1 MHAMFA
7 GTITRTGSVWRFR
20 SGRRIIALSL
30 TGLLILA
37 LPVTSTA
44 NEKALR
50 HSIVK
55 IYATMQR
62 DDFALPWQSSRPM
75 SGNGSGFIIKGKR
88 ILTNAHVVSNARFI
102 EVKKNGNPR
111 RFEARV
117 KFAGHDCDLA
127 VLEVDDP
134 SFFEGTSPVAFASGL
149 PQLSDTVT
157 VLGYPMGGARIS
169 LTEGVVSRIDYSVY
183 SHSGVDQHL
192 VLQVDAAI
200 NPGNSGG
207 PVMFKGKVVG
217 LAFQG
222 MRQADN
228 IGYAIPVPVI
238 RHFLTDIEDGT
249 YHGYPELGAA
259 VMDTRNAALRA
270 SLGIPTEESG
280 VAVYYIDPFGSAKG
294 TLKTGDV
301 LLGIDSYDIAEDG
314 TVELEGNT
322 VEFAELLERKQW
334 GETANFRVLRKG
346 TIQDIPVPLTN
357 PKDPYIFRN
366 IYDEHPEYCM
376 VGGLVFS
383 PLSRE
388 YLRTLGRNLSGVNQ
402 QQLLYVTQY
411 AKVDGLHEDRSAF
424 VVLIRRLPHPVNS
437 YAEPF
442 VNGLVS
448 EVNGMRIRDLDDM
461 LLALANPQEG
471 YHVIRFA
478 GMDDILVLDAE
489 QVRAARPG
497 ILARYAVPAPFYL
510 GEDLK

>member
-1 MHAMFA
+1 
-7 GTITRTGSVWRFR
+7 
-20 SGRRIIALSL
+20 
-30 TGLLILA
+30 
-37 LPVTSTA
+37 
-44 NEKALR
+44 
-50 HSIVK
+50 
-55 IYATMQR
+55 MQR

-111 RFEARV
+111 RFAARV

-127 VLEVDDP
+127 LLEVDDP
-134 SFFEGTSPVAFASGL
+134 SFFDGTSPVRFASGL

-169 LTEGVVSRIDYSVY
+169 LTEGVVSRIDYSIY

-222 MRQADN
+222 LRSGDN

-259 VMDTRNAALRA
+259 VMDTRNSALRE
-270 SLGIPTEESG
+270 SLGLHGDLTG
-280 VAVYYIDPFGSAKG
+280 VVVYYIDPFGSAKG
-294 TLKTGDV
+294 A
-301 LLGIDSYDIAEDG
+301 LLPRDILLEIDGYNIAEDG
-314 TVELEGNT
+314 TVELDGNT
-322 VEFAELLERKQW
+322 VEYGELLERKQW
-334 GETANFRVLRKG
+334 GETAHFRVMRAG
-346 TIQDIPVPLTN
+346 IIQDVPVPLTN

-366 IYDEHPEYCM
+366 IYDRPPEYCM

-411 AKVDGLHEDRSAF
+411 SKVDGLHEGRDAF
-424 VVLIRRLPHPVNS
+424 IVLIRRLAHPVNT
-437 YAEPF
+437 YADPF
-442 VNGLVS
+442 LNGLVS
-448 EVNGMRIRDLDDM
+448 EVNGVKIRDLADM
-461 LLALANPQEG
+461 QSALASPKDG

-478 GMDDILVLDAE
+478 GMDDSLVLDAE
-489 QVRAARPG
+489 QVNAAQPE
-497 ILARYAVPAPFYL
+497 ILERYAVPAPFYL
-510 GEDLK
+510 GEDSE

>member
-1 MHAMFA
+1 MFVHNIA
-7 GTITRTGSVWRFR
+7 RECIVWRFR
-20 SGRRIIALSL
+20 YGCPVIAGAVLAI
-30 TGLLILA
+30 LLFA
-37 LPVTSTA
+37 LPNTSHA
-44 NEKALR
+44 NKKALR

-62 DDFALPWQSSRPM
+62 DDFALPWQSSRPI

-111 RFEARV
+111 RFAAHV

-134 SFFEGTSPVAFASGL
+134 AFFDGTSPVSFARGL
-149 PQLSDTVT
+149 PNLSDTVT
-157 VLGYPMGGARIS
+157 VLGYPMGGSRIS

-207 PVMFKGKVVG
+207 PVLFKGKVVG

-222 MRQADN
+222 LASGDN

-238 RHFLTDIEDGT
+238 QHFLTDIKDNT

-259 VMDTRNAALRA
+259 VMDTRNAALRS
-270 SLGIPTEESG
+270 SLGLSG
-280 VAVYYIDPFGSAKG
+280 DNTGVVVYYIDPFGSAKG

-301 LLGIDSYDIAEDG
+301 LLEIDGYDIAVDG
-314 TVELEGNT
+314 TVELDGNT

-334 GETANFRVLRKG
+334 GETANFRVMREG
-346 TIQDIPVPLTN
+346 TVQDVPVPLTG

-366 IYDEHPEYCM
+366 IYDQPPEYCM

-383 PLSRE
+383 PLTRE

-411 AKVDGLHEDRSAF
+411 AKVDGLYKDRNVF
-424 VVLIRRLPHPVNS
+424 VVLIRRLAHPVNT
-437 YAEPF
+437 YADPF
-442 VNGLVS
+442 INGLVS
-448 EVNGMRIRDLDDM
+448 EVNGLHIRDFADM
-461 LLALANPQEG
+461 QLALAMPKNG
-471 YHVIRFA
+471 YHIIRFA
-478 GMDDILVLDAE
+478 GMDDTLVLDAE
-489 QVRAARPG
+489 EVLDARPE
-497 ILARYAVPAPFYL
+497 ILERYAVPAPFHL
-510 GEDLK
+510 AEDLK

>member
-1 MHAMFA
+1 MFA
-7 GTITRTGSVWRFR
+7 RTITRPAAGWPLR
-20 SGRRIIALSL
+20 SGCRL
-30 TGLLILA
+30 TALA
-37 LPVTSTA
+37 LTAILVLAPPAASRA
-44 NEKALR
+44 NEEALR

-127 VLEVDDP
+127 LLEVDDP
-134 SFFEGTSPVAFASGL
+134 TFFDDTKPVSFASGL
-149 PQLSDTVT
+149 PHLSDTVT
-157 VLGYPMGGARIS
+157 VLGYPMGGSRIS

-207 PVMFKGKVVG
+207 PVMFNGKVVG

-222 MRQADN
+222 LTRGDN

-238 RHFLTDIEDGT
+238 RHFLTDIDDGT

-270 SLGIPTEESG
+270 HLGLSSAETG
-280 VAVYYIDPFGSAKG
+280 VVVYYIDPFGSANG
-294 TLKTGDV
+294 TLQPGDI
-301 LLGIDSYDIAEDG
+301 LLGIDNYDIAEDG

-334 GETANFRVLRKG
+334 GETANFRLLREG
-346 TIQDIPVPLTN
+346 TIQDIAVPLTN
-357 PKDPYIFRN
+357 PKDPYVFRN
-366 IYDEHPEYCM
+366 IYDKPPDYCM

-388 YLRTLGRNLSGVNQ
+388 YLRTLGRDLSGVNQ

-411 AKVDGLHEDRSAF
+411 AKVDGLHKDRNAF
-424 VVLIRRLPHPVNS
+424 VVLIRRLAHPVNT
-437 YAEPF
+437 YADPF

-448 EVNGMRIRDLDDM
+448 EVNGVRIRDLSDM
-461 LLALANPQEG
+461 QLALAMPQEG

-478 GMDDILVLDAE
+478 GMDDTLVLDAE
-489 QVRAARPG
+489 QVRAARPD
-497 ILARYAVPAPFYL
+497 ILAGYAVPSPFYL

>member
-1 MHAMFA
+1 MFI
-7 GTITRTGSVWRFR
+7 GTITCSAAAWRFR
-20 SGRRIIALSL
+20 FGCRLTALSL
-30 TGLLILA
+30 TAALLWMA
-37 LPVTSTA
+37 PGTSSA

-134 SFFEGTSPVAFASGL
+134 DFFDDTKPVAFASSL

-157 VLGYPMGGARIS
+157 VIGYPMGGARIS
-169 LTEGVVSRIDYSVY
+169 LTEGVVSRIDYSIY

-207 PVMFKGKVVG
+207 PVMFNGKVVG
-217 LAFQG
+217 CAFQG
-222 MRQADN
+222 LTRGDN

-238 RHFLTDIEDGT
+238 RHFLTDIEDGA

-259 VMDTRNAALRA
+259 VMDTRNAALRE
-270 SLGIPTEESG
+270 SLGLTGEETG
-280 VAVYYIDPFGSAKG
+280 VAVYYIDPFGSASG
-294 TLKTGDV
+294 VLQAGDV
-301 LLGIDSYDIAEDG
+301 LLGIDNYDIAEDG
-314 TVELEGNT
+314 TVELDGNT
-322 VEFAELLERKQW
+322 VEFAELLERKKW
-334 GETANFRVLRKG
+334 GETANFRVLRDG
-346 TIQDIPVPLTN
+346 AVQEIAVPLAN

-383 PLSRE
+383 PLTRE
-388 YLRTLGRNLSGVNQ
+388 YLRTLGRNLSGVNP

-411 AKVDGLHEDRSAF
+411 AKVDGLHEDRNAF

-437 YAEPF
+437 YADPF

-448 EVNGMRIRDLDDM
+448 EVNGMRIRDLADM
-461 LLALANPQEG
+461 QLALAKPQDG
-471 YHVIRFA
+471 YHIIRFA
-478 GMDDILVLDAE
+478 GMDDTLVLDAE
-489 QVRAARPG
+489 QVKAARPG
-497 ILARYAVPAPFYL
+497 ILSRYAVPAPFYL